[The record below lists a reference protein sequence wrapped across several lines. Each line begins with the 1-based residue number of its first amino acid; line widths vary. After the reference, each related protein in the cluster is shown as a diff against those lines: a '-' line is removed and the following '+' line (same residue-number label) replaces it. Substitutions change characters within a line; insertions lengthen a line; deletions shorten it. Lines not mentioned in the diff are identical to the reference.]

1 MFKIENDKIH
11 LTRGDTALINITATN
26 DNGTSY
32 TFKADDVVRFN
43 VFKAKD
49 CSTIFLSKDFKVDK
63 ESTSVD
69 IELTSDETTI
79 GDLINSPKTYWYEII
94 LNPGI
99 KEQTIVGYDD
109 DGPKELF
116 LYPEAEES
124 DS

>member
-26 DNGTSY
+26 DDGTSF
-32 TFKADDVVRFN
+32 TFKVDDVVRFN
-43 VFKAKD
+43 IFKAKD

-63 ESTSVD
+63 ESESVD

-109 DGPKELF
+109 DGPKVLI

-124 DS
+124 DN